1 VEEKPEAT
9 DQPKTAEQPEC
20 ETNTEC
26 QCGRLDGHGN
36 PRITSGPNRCILC
49 EGTSEKLDQ
58 LMAAERGIS
67 VEEMRRLLA
76 EDLGEDL
83 ELGVAA

>member
-1 VEEKPEAT
+1 
-9 DQPKTAEQPEC
+9 
-20 ETNTEC
+20 
-26 QCGRLDGHGN
+26 
-36 PRITSGPNRCILC
+36 
-49 EGTSEKLDQ
+49 
-58 LMAAERGIS
+58 MAAERGIS